1 MVAMTRAVAVLVL
14 TATMLLSSPARAEA
28 GAAWTARLFGGLE
41 NGVALGLSSPDRVLG
56 AEVGQSFLPSS
67 QLRSLTEVSLL
78 ARTPG
83 PGAWVGGR
91 LGYQL
96 GAFNYASA
104 PRLDVSHTVDAGL
117 AGGLVSAAG
126 HTLTLEVGAER
137 VYRDEPFICC
147 DSVAA
152 RHSLGVRAVLG
163 GQLAL
168 GPQLGLFARLG
179 VRTADHLLEIG
190 LLPVVSAGVVLKL

>member
-1 MVAMTRAVAVLVL
+1 MIAMTRAVAVLVL
-14 TATMLLSSPARAEA
+14 MVAMLLSSSARADA

-56 AEVGQSFLPSS
+56 VEVGQSFLPSS
-67 QLRSLTEVSLL
+67 QLRSLTEVALL

-83 PGAWVGGR
+83 PGTWVGGR

-96 GAFNYASA
+96 GAFNYQSA
-104 PRLDVSHTVDAGL
+104 PRLDISHTVDAGL
-117 AGGLVSAAG
+117 AGGLVSEAG
-126 HTLTLEVGAER
+126 HALTLEVGAER

-147 DSVAA
+147 DSVAS
-152 RHSLGVRAVLG
+152 RDSLGVRAVVA

-168 GPQLGLFARLG
+168 GRQLGLFARLG
-179 VRTADHLLEIG
+179 VRTADHLLEIH
-190 LLPVVSAGVVLKL
+190 LLPVLSAGVVLNL